1 MKKLMISLLILLSLS
16 FFTVHAQNDSLAN
29 SIGIAPEVLKKL
41 NSEQILDL
49 VKEQERLKMEQ
60 QMAKDKLDQ
69 ENETAMALK
78 FGVNGQDFVKDLMP
92 SEFTMIFSSVI
103 FFAFLVMLVALPFYF
118 NQRKSKARF
127 ELLTKLVDKDKE
139 IPSELLMPEKK
150 QRSDLHKS
158 LILICIGVGVG
169 LFLFLLKPEVKYWTI
184 GLIPAIIGL
193 GYFFSHML
201 DKKKESVQQ

>member
-1 MKKLMISLLILLSLS
+1 MKNLMISLFILLSLS
-16 FFTVHAQNDSLAN
+16 FSSVHAQNDSLAN
-29 SIGIAPEVLKKL
+29 SIGISPEILKKL

-60 QMAKDKLDQ
+60 QMAKDKLEQ
-69 ENETAMALK
+69 ENSTAMALK
-78 FGVNGQDFVKDLMP
+78 FGVNGQEFVKDLMP
-92 SEFTMIFSSVI
+92 SELTMIISSI
-103 FFAFLVMLVALPFYF
+103 SLFAFLIMLVAVPFYF
-118 NQRKSKARF
+118 NQRKSNARF
-127 ELLTKLVDKDKE
+127 DLLTKLIDKDKD
-139 IPSELLMPEKK
+139 IPAELLMPDRK

-193 GYFFSHML
+193 GYFFSHKL